1 MQLLFATTNR
11 SLCTIPQLETDGV
24 QMKNSTYEKV
34 AGILGGMGPEA
45 TVDLLN
51 RIIQLTPATDDNDHV
66 RCIIDNNPKVPSR
79 IKALIE
85 HVGENPGPCMAE
97 MAQKLEEWG
106 ADFLCIPCNT
116 AHYYYDY
123 ANNAVSIPVVNLI
136 DLTVKHVLKTNPE
149 IKRVGVLCSTAV
161 ISTKLYENGFGE
173 MNVEVIYPEESFQTS
188 LLEVIKSIKAG
199 DTGAEV
205 QSSFANIVTNVIEQG
220 SELIVIACTE
230 LGIISNNVSFP
241 LADATKILAEEII
254 ARAKQV

>member
-1 MQLLFATTNR
+1 
-11 SLCTIPQLETDGV
+11 
-24 QMKNSTYEKV
+24 MKNSTYEKV

-136 DLTVKHVLKTNPE
+136 DLTVKHVLETNPE
-149 IKRVGVLCSTAV
+149 RNRSSGYMTSTV

-254 ARAKQV
+254 ARAKHV